1 MQAILLQ
8 FCRLSLK
15 YGNPE
20 VTGLESQLAVPA
32 AWWVQ
37 VGQAG
42 GAALLWASPCFGHL
56 CLGHLSFMPLPSHAQ
71 SGYDVWG
78 QAGSRG
84 FCLSQQDHHH
94 HRSPLWSSYQHPNHY
109 HFFFFNVL
117 DFIYLDLRHGFYSL
131 APKRILLRHISVCL

>member
-37 VGQAG
+37 VGQAE
-42 GAALLWASPCFGHL
+42 GAALL
-56 CLGHLSFMPLPSHAQ
+56 
-71 SGYDVWG
+71 
-78 QAGSRG
+78 
-84 FCLSQQDHHH
+84 
-94 HRSPLWSSYQHPNHY
+94 
-109 HFFFFNVL
+109 
-117 DFIYLDLRHGFYSL
+117 
-131 APKRILLRHISVCL
+131 